1 GERPAGQGEGAR
13 VISAV
18 GVERSAASLA
28 LGHDDVAA
36 VLREHAR
43 GCTVVVAEDDR
54 LDAASEQRH
63 AGPPR
68 PRGGDERRQ
77 RCSLRPRGQRREQRL
92 PRAEG
97 PRERP
102 HDAAPA
108 DEGLETTGLIEAKP
122 GGGQPEEPWMAQ
134 EQTEVEPAEEAADGR
149 ARPSALHLG
158 LRGLDEPTV
167 GHARRADGLTRAAVE
182 AEREMARH
190 AVRERDPPLRERLD
204 EKDAPTR

>member
-1 GERPAGQGEGAR
+1 
-13 VISAV
+13 
-18 GVERSAASLA
+18 
-28 LGHDDVAA
+28 
-36 VLREHAR
+36 
-43 GCTVVVAEDDR
+43 
-54 LDAASEQRH
+54 
-63 AGPPR
+63 
-68 PRGGDERRQ
+68 
-77 RCSLRPRGQRREQRL
+77 
-92 PRAEG
+92 
-97 PRERP
+97 
-102 HDAAPA
+102 DAAPA

-190 AVRERDPPLRERLD
+190 AIRERDPPLRERLD
-204 EKDAPTR
+204 EKDAPTRRVHLRAQLGERGTGREAESAVDTLVDALDGEPVERERPRARNGRLLDRVRHPSP